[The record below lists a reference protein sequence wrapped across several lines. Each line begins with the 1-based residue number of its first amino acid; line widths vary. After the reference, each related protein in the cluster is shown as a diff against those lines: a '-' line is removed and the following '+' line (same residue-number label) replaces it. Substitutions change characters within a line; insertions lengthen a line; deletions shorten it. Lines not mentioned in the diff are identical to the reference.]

1 MKVEKGKSASKRKY
15 YSSSM
20 SNNGEIISSSQY
32 KLFLV
37 RIHDEESGSVQ
48 TEGPYPEEEKA
59 NHVLN
64 SYLKKGICS
73 WLVSYNE

>member
-1 MKVEKGKSASKRKY
+1 MKVAKEKSTSKRKY
-15 YSSSM
+15 YSSSV
-20 SNNGEIISSSQY
+20 NKDGDVISSSQY

-37 RIHDEESGSVQ
+37 RIHDEESGSIQ
-48 TEGPYPEEEKA
+48 TEGPYPEEERA

-73 WLVSYNE
+73 WLVTYNE